1 MHVLLDCDPGHDDM
15 LAILLAAKHLDV
27 VGITTVH
34 GNQSVDKT
42 TANALKIVE
51 LGGLDIPVSRG
62 LAKPLVQDAVFVP
75 EMHGESGLDGA
86 ELPEPTT
93 APTAIDAVHTI
104 LEASHRYD
112 DLVIVPTGPFTN
124 VAAALTIDPTLA
136 TRLQAISL
144 MGGSLTFGNWTPAAE
159 FNIWAD
165 PEAADIVFRSGVP
178 IRMFGLNVTRR
189 AAATAER
196 ITQIRERGGHV
207 SGVVADLLEFYSAS
221 SKTLYG
227 LSGASLH
234 DPLAVA
240 TLIRPELF
248 VLQDLHVA
256 VELRGT
262 LTRGMTVCDYRH
274 ASTPEIQ
281 ERDAEPRGEAPNA
294 QVAVEIDVDG
304 FFELLAETLGRYA

>member
-27 VGITTVH
+27 VAITTVH

-42 TANALKIVE
+42 TLNALRIVE
-51 LGGLDIPVSRG
+51 LGGLHIPVSRG
-62 LAKPLVQDAVFVP
+62 LAKPLIGDAVHAP
-75 EMHGESGLDGA
+75 QMHGESGLDGA
-86 ELPEPTT
+86 ELPYPTT
-93 APTAIDAVHTI
+93 LPTEADAVRTI
-104 LEASHRYD
+104 IDLSHRYD
-112 DLVIVPTGPFTN
+112 DLVIVPTGPLTN
-124 VAAALTIDPTLA
+124 LAAALIVDPTL
-136 TRLQAISL
+136 RSQVREISL

-165 PEAADIVFRSGVP
+165 PEAADIVFRSGIP

-189 AAATAER
+189 AAATMQR
-196 ITQIRERGGHV
+196 IARIRADGGAV
-207 SGVVADLLEFYSAS
+207 SRVVADLLEFYSAS
-221 SKTLYG
+221 SRTLYG

-248 VLQDLHVA
+248 ELQDLHVA
-256 VELRGT
+256 IELTGT
-262 LTRGMTVCDYRH
+262 LTRGMTVTDYRH

-281 ERDAEPRGEAPNA
+281 ERDAEPRGEVPNA
-294 QVAVEIDVDG
+294 RVAVDIDVEG
-304 FFELLAETLGRYA
+304 FFDLLAETLGRYA

>member
-15 LAILLAAKHLDV
+15 LAILLAAPHLDV

-42 TANALKIVE
+42 TLNALKILE
-51 LGGLDIPVSRG
+51 LAGLDIPVSRG
-62 LAKPLVQDAVFVP
+62 LSKPLVQDAVFVP
-75 EMHGESGLDGA
+75 QMHGESGLDGA
-86 ELPEPTT
+86 ELPEPTRV
-93 APTAIDAVHTI
+93 PTEIDAVQAI
-104 LEASHRYD
+104 VAASTRYD
-112 DLVIVPTGPFTN
+112 DLVLVPTGPLTN
-124 VAAALTIDPTLA
+124 IAAALIVDPTLA
-136 TRLQAISL
+136 GRVREISL

-165 PEAADIVFRSGVP
+165 PEAADIVFRSGIP

-189 AAATAER
+189 AAATDAR
-196 ITQIRERGGHV
+196 IARIRTQGSHLSE
-207 SGVVADLLEFYSAS
+207 VVADLLEFYSAS
-221 SKTLYG
+221 SKRLYG

-248 VLQDLHVA
+248 ELQDLHVA
-256 VELRGT
+256 IELTGAR
-262 LTRGMTVCDYRH
+262 TRGMTVCDYRH

-281 ERDAEPRGEAPNA
+281 ERDAEPRGETPNA
-294 QVAVEIDVDG
+294 KVAVDIDVEG
-304 FFELLAETLGRYA
+304 FFDLLAETLGQYA

>member
-15 LAILLAAKHLDV
+15 LAILLAAQHLDV

-86 ELPEPTT
+86 DLPEPT
-93 APTAIDAVHTI
+93 AVPTAIGAVQAI

-112 DLVIVPTGPFTN
+112 DLVVVPTGPFTN
-124 VAAALTIDPTLA
+124 VAAALTIDPSLA
-136 TRLQAISL
+136 SRLQAISL

-256 VELRGT
+256 VELHGT

-281 ERDAEPRGEAPNA
+281 ERDAEPRGEVPNA
-294 QVAVEIDVDG
+294 QVAVDIDVDG